1 MKNIWIRNLLAF
13 SLLAGTAY
21 TSFLPPAAA
30 AQSLGIHTAVHGYT
44 VQSGTISDA
53 GGMTSGGSLLAD
65 GMIIASPDKEENV
78 NHIGLKELGIF
89 AGIILVIYQSIRVI
103 RQRKKKEKLL
113 REAQSYSMDLYRDS
127 ERLGLLADLY
137 KGPSAEKRIR
147 PVEAELADVSTI
159 LDEMTAMISG
169 IKISFIGNVKTME
182 ETMGE
187 CRMLLRQ
194 YQGVYGSLKGS
205 IDRLCELEKQN
216 DKVVSELQAKIDS
229 LLTRA
234 KERSA
239 AYRVDDLEEE
249 LLGLQKRIGI
259 IDREQ
264 MSDFIDVQEHLAP
277 ERGQLAEIE
286 RLLAELPEL
295 HNRQQKFKGQIGSA
309 RDDVNRSIREHG
321 LDSSDLT
328 SFGSLDRAE
337 ALSAA
342 MLDALNAGRIREAE
356 RLSSDV
362 TGLIKHSVTAAGEL
376 AELRESLNKTLRLL
390 KSGMRELDYP
400 EPAFK
405 EELKRVKA
413 YFAESV
419 WSFMRGEF
427 DQFTVLYREITHK
440 LPEVENLLSEGRFNE
455 GGKKL
460 IALMEQY
467 ELAEKKH
474 ARLQVYESANK
485 ELNALRERV
494 HACWMDFQET
504 VSYISSEDL
513 EEALHSRDLGD
524 LKYKIHEQ
532 KDLIERRMSSPPVQ
546 LDRIKR
552 DAEAMAANVQAYNA
566 RVEQIA
572 DQQEEYEDEEE
583 SKSVVINVNF
593 K

>member
-1 MKNIWIRNLLAF
+1 MKKIWVRNLLAF
-13 SLLAGTAY
+13 SLLTGMAH
-21 TSFLPPAAA
+21 TSFMTTEAAA
-30 AQSLGIHTAVHGYT
+30 ESSRTEAVHGYS
-44 VQSGTISDA
+44 VQSGTIREA
-53 GGMTSGGSLLAD
+53 GGMTAAAPLLAD
-65 GMIIASPDKEENV
+65 GMIVAASDKDENV
-78 NHIGLKELGIF
+78 IHIGLKELGIL
-89 AGIILVIYQSIRVI
+89 AGIIFVIYQSFRII
-103 RQRKKKEKLL
+103 RQRKRKEKLL
-113 REAQSYSMDLYRDS
+113 REAQAYSTDLYRDS

-147 PVEAELADVSTI
+147 PVEAELKDVSSI

-187 CRMLLRQ
+187 CRALLRQ
-194 YQGVYGSLKGS
+194 YQGVYGSLKAS
-205 IDRLCELEKQN
+205 IDKLSELEKQN
-216 DKVVSELQAKIDS
+216 DKVVSELQAKIES
-229 LLTRA
+229 LLARA
-234 KERSA
+234 KDRSD

-249 LLGLQKRIGI
+249 LLSLQKRIGI

-277 ERGQLAEIE
+277 EREQLAEIE

-295 HNRQQKFKGQIGSA
+295 HNRQQKFKGQIESA

-328 SFGSLDRAE
+328 SFASLDRAE

-342 MLDALNAGRIREAE
+342 MLEALNAGRIREAS
-356 RLSSDV
+356 RISSDV
-362 TGLIKHSVTAAGEL
+362 TGLIKHSVIAAGEL
-376 AELRESLNKTLRLL
+376 AELRESLTKTLRLL
-390 KSGMRELDYP
+390 KSGLRELDYP

-427 DQFTVLYREITHK
+427 DQFTALVREITPK
-440 LPEVENLLSEGRFNE
+440 LPEVENMLAEGRFNE

-460 IALMEQY
+460 IVLMEKY

-474 ARLQVYESANK
+474 ARLQVYEAANK

-504 VSYISSEDL
+504 VSFISSEGL

-524 LKYKIHEQ
+524 LKYKIHDRKEMI
-532 KDLIERRMSSPPVQ
+532 DRRMSSPPIQ
-546 LDRIKR
+546 LDRLRR
-552 DAEAMAANVQAYNA
+552 DAEAMSADIQAYRA

-572 DQQEEYEDEEE
+572 DQQEEYKDEEE

>member
-1 MKNIWIRNLLAF
+1 MKKIWVRNLLAF
-13 SLLAGTAY
+13 SLLTGIAH
-21 TSFLPPAAA
+21 TSFMTQEAAA
-30 AQSLGIHTAVHGYT
+30 ESSRTSAVQGYT
-44 VQSGTISDA
+44 VQSGTIREA
-53 GGMTSGGSLLAD
+53 GGMTAAAPLLAD
-65 GMIIASPDKEENV
+65 GMFVAVSDKDENV

-89 AGIILVIYQSIRVI
+89 AGIIFVIYQSFRIF
-103 RQRKKKEKLL
+103 RQRKRKEKLL
-113 REAQSYSMDLYRDS
+113 GEAQAYSTDLYRDS

-147 PVEAELADVSTI
+147 PVEAELKDVSSI

-187 CRMLLRQ
+187 CRVLLRQ
-194 YQGVYGSLKGS
+194 YQGVHGSLKAS
-205 IDRLCELEKQN
+205 IDKLCELEKQN
-216 DKVVSELQAKIDS
+216 DKVVSELQAKIES
-229 LLTRA
+229 LLARA
-234 KERSA
+234 KDRSA
-239 AYRVDDLEEE
+239 AYRVDDLQEE
-249 LLGLQKRIGI
+249 LLSLQKRIGI

-277 ERGQLAEIE
+277 EREQLAEIE

-295 HNRQQKFKGQIGSA
+295 HNRQQKFKGQIESA

-328 SFGSLDRAE
+328 SFASLDRAE

-342 MLDALNAGRIREAE
+342 MLEALNAGRIREAA
-356 RLSSDV
+356 RISSDV
-362 TGLIKHSVTAAGEL
+362 TGLIKHSVIAAGEL
-376 AELRESLNKTLRLL
+376 AELRESLTKTLRLL
-390 KSGMRELDYP
+390 KSGLRELDYP
-400 EPAFK
+400 ESAFK
-405 EELKRVKA
+405 EELNRVKA

-427 DQFTVLYREITHK
+427 DQFTALVREITPK
-440 LPEVENLLSEGRFNE
+440 LPEVENMLAEGRFNE

-460 IALMEQY
+460 ITLMEKY

-474 ARLQVYESANK
+474 ARLQVYEAANK
-485 ELNALRERV
+485 ELNGLRERV

-504 VSYISSEDL
+504 VSFISSEGL

-524 LKYKIHEQ
+524 LKYKIHDRKEMI
-532 KDLIERRMSSPPVQ
+532 DRRMSSPPVE
-546 LDRIKR
+546 LDRLRR
-552 DAEAMAANVQAYNA
+552 DAEAMSADIQAYRA

>member
-1 MKNIWIRNLLAF
+1 MKNMWTRNLLAF
-13 SLLAGTAY
+13 SLLSGLAY
-21 TSFLPPAAA
+21 TSFMTPEAAA
-30 AQSLGIHTAVHGYT
+30 AESFRTSAVHGHT
-44 VQSGTISDA
+44 VQSSTIREA
-53 GGMTSGGSLLAD
+53 GGVTSSVLFLGD
-65 GMIIASPDKEENV
+65 GMNLGAPEKDENV

-89 AGIILVIYQSIRVI
+89 AGILFVIYQSIRVF
-103 RQRKKKEKLL
+103 RQGKRKEKLL
-113 REAQSYSMDLYRDS
+113 REAQAYSTELYRDS

-147 PVEAELADVSTI
+147 PVEAEMKDVSSI

-187 CRMLLRQ
+187 CRVLLRQ

-216 DKVVSELQAKIDS
+216 DKVVSELQAKIES
-229 LLTRA
+229 LLARA
-234 KERSA
+234 KDRSA
-239 AYRVDDLEEE
+239 AYRVDDVEEE

-277 ERGQLAEIE
+277 EREQLAEIE

-328 SFGSLDRAE
+328 SFASLDRAE

-342 MLDALNAGRIREAE
+342 MLEALNAGRIREAA
-356 RLSSDV
+356 RISSDV
-362 TGLIKHSVTAAGEL
+362 TGLIKHSVIAAGEL
-376 AELRESLNKTLRLL
+376 AELRESLTKTLRLL
-390 KSGMRELDYP
+390 KSGLRELDYP
-400 EPAFK
+400 ESAFK
-405 EELKRVKA
+405 EELKRVKT

-427 DQFTVLYREITHK
+427 DQFTALVSEIAPK
-440 LPEVENLLSEGRFNE
+440 LPEVENLLAEGRFNE

-474 ARLQVYESANK
+474 ARLQVYEAANK
-485 ELNALRERV
+485 ELNGLRESV

-504 VSYISSEDL
+504 VSFISSEGL

-524 LKYKIHEQ
+524 LKYKIHDRKEMI
-532 KDLIERRMSSPPVQ
+532 DRRMSSPPIQ
-546 LDRIKR
+546 LDRLRR
-552 DAEAMAANVQAYNA
+552 DAEAMSADIQAYRA